1 MTRDIANK
9 EDIVM
14 FEDKVE
20 HLLDMYRD
28 ELQHLTASA
37 AAADSQLV
45 SRYGSSLRGRV
56 GRTKTK
62 KAALLHD
69 DDDHDDDDH
78 DDDDHDDDDHDDDDH
93 DDDDEEEE
101 EDEEMNS
108 RQSMQIE
115 IAKICGPRAVE
126 DWEADGEVMR
136 IDADKDGA
144 ADDRAKRKEHKK
156 NKKRRKDG
164 DVAADGVL
172 DSVKDSAGEA
182 AVMVVEEKQV
192 REVMRM
198 DGDKDGAA
206 DDRAKRKEH
215 KKSKKKKRRKDGDGS
230 MLALQ
235 NN

>member
-62 KAALLHD
+62 KAALLHH
-69 DDDHDDDDH
+69 DDDHDDDDDD
-78 DDDDHDDDDHDDDDH
+78 DDDDHDD

-182 AVMVVEEKQV
+182 AVMVEEKQV

-215 KKSKKKKRRKDGDGS
+215 KKSKKKKKRRKDGDGS